1 MSDKR
6 THQEVAAEALELAE
20 TSQSESVPLPTERVL
35 SLALEFIVA
44 ASAALDGKTD
54 KKKA

>member
-1 MSDKR
+1 MR
-6 THQEVAAEALELAE
+6 THTEVAAEALALAE
-20 TSQSESVPLPTERVL
+20 ISQTESVPLPSERVL